1 MMEYR
6 KLGQTGIE
14 VSRLCFGS
22 LTIGPLQKNKTLEE
36 SRPII
41 EAALEAG
48 INFFDTADLYNC
60 YPYLRQALE
69 IKKDLVICTKSY
81 DYSAEGVAKSLD
93 RALRELGRDYV
104 DIYMLHEQESRLTF
118 EGHWE
123 AIEYLLKMKEKGVIR
138 AFGISTHRVEGVRDA
153 VDFNEIEVVFPLI
166 NLTGIGI
173 EDGSREDMEAAI
185 LKAKQAGKGVFGM
198 KPLGGGNL
206 LASKEACFDY
216 ILGLETLDAIAFGM
230 QSVDEVR
237 YNAAKI
243 NGEPIE
249 AELAKRVAGAKKSL
263 HISDWCEGCGECAA
277 HCSQKALT
285 IIDGKAQVDH
295 SKCLTCCY
303 CAAYC
308 PLFCIKVI

>member
-1 MMEYR
+1 MEYR
-6 KLGQTGIE
+6 QLGQTKIE

-36 SRPII
+36 SKPII
-41 EAALEAG
+41 EAALDVG
-48 INFFDTADLYNC
+48 VNFFDTADLYNC
-60 YPYLRQALE
+60 YPYIRQALK
-69 IKKDLVICTKSY
+69 IKRDSVVCTKSY
-81 DYSAEGVAKSLD
+81 DYSAEGVAKSLE
-93 RALRELGRDYV
+93 RALGEIGRDYV

-118 EGHWE
+118 QGHWE

-138 AFGISTHRVEGVRDA
+138 AFGISTHRVQA
-153 VDFNEIEVVFPLI
+153 VWDSLDFPEIEVVFPLV

-173 EDGSREDMEAAI
+173 EDGTRQDMEKAIAA
-185 LKAKQAGKGVFGM
+185 AKNAGKGVFGM

-206 LASKEACFDY
+206 LSQKEACFDY
-216 ILGLETLDAIAFGM
+216 VLGLESLDALAFGM
-230 QSVDEVR
+230 QSVDEVY

-243 NGEPIE
+243 NGDTILPDLEQ
-249 AELAKRVAGAKKSL
+249 RVSTARKNL

-277 HCSQKALT
+277 HCGQKALA
-285 IIDGKAQVDH
+285 IIDGKAKVNHQ
-295 SKCLTCCY
+295 KCLTCCY